1 MNTNLTVTA
10 YRLAYS
16 RYARTAMIAL
26 IAVVLLPLAGCSSAT
41 GTITEIGTQTMDG
54 VKAFSM
60 FAAIGLAIY
69 WITYV
74 VLFGLRNVWPEGYN
88 QIQSTWKPAVFLTI
102 GTIVGIPALLGWAGS
117 IVASGGFEGAGN

>member
-1 MNTNLTVTA
+1 VNTRLKLT
-10 YRLAYS
+10 YLAYS
-16 RYARTAMIAL
+16 PVARAAL
-26 IAVVLLPLAGCSSAT
+26 VALVAFVLLPLAGCASAT
-41 GTITEIGTQTMDG
+41 GTITTVGTETMNG

-102 GTIVGIPALLGWAGS
+102 GTVVGIPALLGWASG
-117 IVASGGFEGAGN
+117 IVESGGFETSGQ

>member
-1 MNTNLTVTA
+1 MNTRLKLTNLA
-10 YRLAYS
+10 FNPI
-16 RYARTAMIAL
+16 ARVAL
-26 IAVVLLPLAGCSSAT
+26 IALVGVVLLPLAGCSSAT
-41 GTITEIGTQTMDG
+41 GTITQVGTQTMEG

-88 QIQSTWKPAVFLTI
+88 QIQSTWKPAVFITI
-102 GTIVGIPALLGWAGS
+102 GTVVGIPALLGWANG
-117 IVASGGFEGAGN
+117 IVSSGGFQESSGQ

>member
-1 MNTNLTVTA
+1 MNTRLKLTN
-10 YRLAYS
+10 LAYS
-16 RYARTAMIAL
+16 PLARVAL
-26 IAVVLLPLAGCSSAT
+26 LALVSFILLPLAGCASAT
-41 GTITEIGTQTMDG
+41 GTITEVGTQTMDG

-88 QIQSTWKPAVFLTI
+88 QIQSTWKPAVFLTV
-102 GTIVGIPALLGWAGS
+102 GTVVGIPALLGWASG
-117 IVASGGFEGAGN
+117 IVESGGFEESGQ